1 MNCPQEAGIR
11 KDLLGTATGLL
22 FGKTTGT
29 RVGMPAS
36 ELAPTFEG
44 AMDKTQVA
52 PACDLQDAG
61 RTHVLRFLNSGM
73 ERMRKAMRAFAAG
86 LATGETVREVETA
99 GGGEGVIVLDARGRL
114 ALDRG
119 VKTFQRCWS
128 ERLCLCVDGCVGMK
142 GCKRL
147 CGQMEGKR
155 GICLSGLSP
164 SPTQLPSP
172 PLSRMPPH
180 ESCV

>member
-36 ELAPTFEG
+36 ELAPTLEG
-44 AMDKTQVA
+44 AMDKTQVKTQVA

-128 ERLCLCVDGCVGMK
+128 ERLCRCVDGCVGMK
-142 GCKRL
+142 GCKNL
-147 CGQMEGKR
+147 CGQMEG
-155 GICLSGLSP
+155 
-164 SPTQLPSP
+164 
-172 PLSRMPPH
+172 
-180 ESCV
+180 